1 MRYQLALSAA
11 FAICLTAVTTARTSA
26 QSAPEWRV
34 GTGFLI
40 SRPNDAR
47 LWGVN
52 AQREQSLTRLIVYRS
67 AASVDFLGL
76 AFDPTLIT
84 LGADVGVR
92 LRLAPLSAMVAVG
105 PSVAFFA
112 AQRHVYQTCIGSSCS
127 TYQRG
132 YEPGFVLAATGALAL
147 GLQVSSELRL
157 FGESRVYVPSGIGR
171 SGYASDPHAAFV
183 ELAFG
188 VSLLPTR

>member
-1 MRYQLALSAA
+1 MLPRVAFTAILSGSLLVGLAGPTLG
-11 FAICLTAVTTARTSA
+11 
-26 QSAPEWRV
+26 QNAPEWRV
-34 GTGFLI
+34 GAGFLI

-47 LWGVN
+47 LWGLN

-92 LRLAPLSAMVAVG
+92 LRLAPLSAMAAVG

-112 AQRHVYQTCIGSSCS
+112 AQRHVYQTCVGSSCS

-132 YEPGFVLAATGALAL
+132 YEPGFVLAATGSLAL
-147 GLQVSSELRL
+147 GLQVSSELLL
-157 FGESRVYVPSGIGR
+157 FGESRMYVPSGIGR

-188 VSLLPTR
+188 VS

>member
-1 MRYQLALSAA
+1 MAAFSRGFGMAIRCSSYNWPRSANGPRKHARLGRRSVERELRGLRRVASFGKPSPPSTLFGEARRMRYQLALSAA
-11 FAICLTAVTTARTSA
+11 LAICLTAVTTARTSA

-76 AFDPTLIT
+76 AFDPT
-84 LGADVGVR
+84 
-92 LRLAPLSAMVAVG
+92 
-105 PSVAFFA
+105 
-112 AQRHVYQTCIGSSCS
+112 
-127 TYQRG
+127 
-132 YEPGFVLAATGALAL
+132 
-147 GLQVSSELRL
+147 
-157 FGESRVYVPSGIGR
+157 
-171 SGYASDPHAAFV
+171 
-183 ELAFG
+183 
-188 VSLLPTR
+188 